1 MPISKINPDG
11 SVDIYNTKTGEVRT
25 GVKPEDLAS
34 ISPKLVGL
42 YQQKLAEQEAAQIE
56 AQSIQRGIIQPSAT
70 TSVETQKILQQ
81 GGYQAPK
88 TEEQIKEEAGKS
100 LRKDAV
106 TSINRIL
113 EKRTK
118 GMTGTVQ
125 WGAKVPALA
134 TETKATL
141 AEYEKLKSLLSL
153 ENIKYLK
160 GTGQISDR
168 EGMILEKAA
177 LAIPENRKISDDEF
191 REVLTRTAEELSRDF
206 TEEDIA
212 ELLERKN
219 LGTPEEAIK
228 KKGDAYDFLY
238 SGGKRESLSGALGD
252 ITSGEEVR
260 DVKLK
265 DTLVDMVI
273 GTTADMWKDI
283 SNAIVLRGKT
293 GKELDETLTNV
304 MDMSQRALER
314 AEQEPDPEM
323 RARLQKVA
331 MEGMNEISR
340 QRREIDKL
348 WSESKDVP
356 YALRALGVAGET
368 AAIAAPILGL
378 KDLGKKAIEKVGEKG
393 VQKAGRETV
402 ETIAQETGKGLT
414 KKPSLVAR
422 TGQKIKELNPV
433 RILSEKQTAEAAK
446 VTQKVDVDALDNVA
460 KNIAKKSSADMAAYK
475 NLAPSIKETKN
486 ATKLLENLRYWGE
499 QSFTT
504 SGATKDKAAARIAS
518 ALYHNGIEQLKTI
531 APEAYKYRQLLNY
544 TFKLPKTT
552 GKWLWRL
559 FLGKGLFGG
568 FGS

>member
-378 KDLGKKAIEKVGEKG
+378 KDLGKKVIEKVGEKG

-475 NLAPSIKETKN
+475 NLAPSIKETTN

-552 GKWLWRL
+552 GRWLWRL